1 MTIAEIN
8 RDSDKRIEPVFVDA
22 GNVLEEQQAEL
33 STDNYF
39 AVPPDKKKPRSKA
52 QKENEIKPQLT
63 KSEMEEGVR
72 NMWVEITVEWARSR
86 MIEKSPNRH
95 KY

>member
-1 MTIAEIN
+1 MSELVVC
-8 RDSDKRIEPVFVDA
+8 RSCDA

-52 QKENEIKPQLT
+52 QKENESYGSAITQF
-63 KSEMEEGVR
+63 
-72 NMWVEITVEWARSR
+72 EIL
-86 MIEKSPNRH
+86 
-95 KY
+95 

>member
-1 MTIAEIN
+1 LTIAEIN

-39 AVPPDKKKPRSKA
+39 ADKKKPRSKA

-63 KSEMEEGVR
+63 NCNTHMV
-72 NMWVEITVEWARSR
+72 
-86 MIEKSPNRH
+86 
-95 KY
+95 